1 MLRKT
6 MLKQPHLRNLLFTW
20 LVWAVIVI
28 GFPVLL
34 DTRLELKRPDRA
46 LSWTPNETARNSQ
59 NGKIYLLD
67 PFMNRQVSWDS
78 EFYLSIAT
86 VGYDDPA
93 ISVVDIPGGERL
105 SKNYAFF
112 PMYPYTIR
120 IVRFPL
126 QIFGLTPIATSTLAG
141 VLVSLVGAFFGM
153 LALFDLAR
161 AELEE
166 SGAYRAVFYLLIF
179 PTGFFLAQVYTEGLF
194 IALAFGSLA
203 LARRKQLFWA
213 ALLAAFATWTR
224 ALGAV
229 LIIPLAL
236 AWLDETGGWRNF
248 RFSTQALLRGL
259 LVLVPVLAYAVW
271 YITLG
276 VQHSLVEDH
285 WFGRSFLDMER
296 FSAGVQF
303 AVEQIMDGGNP
314 QMRAYYLLE
323 FFGVGL
329 AIVACLA
336 TLRRYPGVALFGLLG
351 LAITIT
357 TGAPQSL
364 IRYVL
369 VVPSIY
375 IFLSRLGRNTAFDR
389 GWTVFSILLLG
400 MQLML
405 FSVDMWVA

>member
-1 MLRKT
+1 
-6 MLKQPHLRNLLFTW
+6 MLKQPHFRNLLLTW
-20 LVWAVIVI
+20 LVWAVIII

-93 ISVVDIPGGERL
+93 ISVVEIPGGEGL

-112 PMYPYTIR
+112 PMYPYAIG
-120 IVRFPL
+120 IVRLPL

-141 VLVSLVGAFFGM
+141 VLVSLVGTFFGM
-153 LALFDLAR
+153 LAQFDLAR
-161 AELEE
+161 SELEE

-194 IALAFGSLA
+194 VGLAFGSLA
-203 LARRKQLFWA
+203 LARRRQLFWA
-213 ALLAAFATWTR
+213 ALLAAFAAWTR

-236 AWLDETGGWRNF
+236 AWLDETGGWRNI

-259 LVLVPVLAYAVW
+259 LVLVPVLAYALW
-271 YITLG
+271 YLTLG
-276 VQHSLVEDH
+276 VQHGLVEDH

-336 TLRRYPGVALFGLLG
+336 TLRRYPGVALFGLIG
-351 LAITIT
+351 MAITIT

-389 GWTVFSILLLG
+389 GWTIFSILLLG